1 MDTDLPMNYT
11 CEEECGMSFCSRTQ
25 CKLEA
30 LRSAYA
36 AEQNDLGLEIEHL
49 ERKTAA
55 LVIKMAQN
63 ERQYRDARS
72 TIEGGVRA

>member
-1 MDTDLPMNYT
+1 MNYT

-30 LRSAYA
+30 LRSAYTR
-36 AEQNDLGLEIEHL
+36 EQNDLGIRIENL
-49 ERKTAA
+49 ERQTAA
-55 LVIKMAQN
+55 LVIQMARN